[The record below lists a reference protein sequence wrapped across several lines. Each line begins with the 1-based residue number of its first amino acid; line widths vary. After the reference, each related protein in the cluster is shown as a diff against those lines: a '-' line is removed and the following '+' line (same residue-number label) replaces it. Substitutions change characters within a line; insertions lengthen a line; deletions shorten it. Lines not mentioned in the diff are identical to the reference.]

1 MVDNRSRSVAQGQ
14 HARKRGNFVAEQQRV
29 VGIDLGTTNSLIA
42 FMQGDAPIVIP
53 GEDGSPIVPSVV
65 AFDQE
70 TASGFSVGNA
80 ARGVLLTHS
89 ANAVYSV
96 KRLMGRDLTDIQ
108 DELKLFPFQLA
119 EGLQPGEVLKLNI
132 GGLTLTPPEVS
143 AYILLQLKRNAERF
157 FGVEVT
163 KAVIT
168 VPAYFNDAQ
177 RQATKDAG
185 RIAGLDVLRL
195 VNEPTA
201 AALAYGL
208 DKNPDGSA
216 KDGIIAVY
224 DFGGGTFDI
233 SILKLHEG
241 IFEVIATGGD
251 THLGGDDIDNL
262 LTAVALDDIRGDL
275 GLDIST
281 NPEVVQQLR
290 KAVIEA
296 KIALSDAESTRILLE
311 IPAGTGKSQIPSGDD
326 NKELNTKAGAPPLS
340 AVERVDSEMWEGKN
354 SGPTQPT
361 HYAREITRAQYEQL
375 IAPIIARTAAPVK
388 QALRDAGFTAAD
400 IDEVV
405 MVGGSTRIPAVRKL
419 VTELFDL
426 EARGRK
432 LHTELNPDEV
442 VALGAAVQ
450 AQILSGEYSSATDD
464 LLLLDVTPLSL
475 GIEALGG
482 VVAKIIQRNSTI
494 PASATEHF
502 TTGVD
507 GQTNVA
513 IHVLQG
519 ERELAKDCRSLAR
532 FDLKGIPPMVAG
544 LPRIEVKFLID
555 ANGILHVSAREQ
567 RSGQEAAVEVKPTYG
582 LTDEQVEAMILES
595 FDNAEEDITARQVIE
610 AKNEAETIMTAVE
623 KGEKTPA
630 WQQLTFDEHAAIK
643 AAASELKQAVIG
655 GDYKVI
661 RKGIDQLD
669 KKTRRFAEIMM
680 DSAVTGALGG
690 KTMAAAG
697 ADLAASQQGA
707 APSAPHAFA
716 KAEVSEATPAPDPFA
731 DAEADLETPG
741 ESTED

>member
-1 MVDNRSRSVAQGQ
+1 MADEIAV
-14 HARKRGNFVAEQQRV
+14 RV
-29 VGIDLGTTNSLIA
+29 VGIDLGTTNSLVA
-42 FMQGDAPIVIP
+42 FMQGDQPTIIP
-53 GEDGSPIVPSVV
+53 GEDGDRLVPSVV

-70 TASGFSVGNA
+70 RGFVVGNA
-80 ARGVLLTHS
+80 ARATLLTDAS
-89 ANAVYSV
+89 SAVYSA
-96 KRLMGRDLTDIQ
+96 KRLMGRGIEDVQ
-108 DELKLFPFQLA
+108 EELKLFPFKLVD
-119 EGLQPGEVLKLNI
+119 GLQAGDVLKLEV
-132 GGLTLTPPEVS
+132 GGLQLTPPEIS
-143 AYILLQLKRNAERF
+143 AYVLLQLKKNAERF
-157 FGVEVT
+157 FGTPVT

-208 DKNPDGSA
+208 DKQRDGL
-216 KDGIIAVY
+216 IAVY

-262 LTAVALDDIRGDL
+262 LIAIALDDIAGDTEL
-275 GLDIST
+275 GEAATKPSGEL
-281 NPEVVQQLR
+281 VQAVR

-296 KIALSDAESTRILLE
+296 KIVLSEGHSAKLQVAL
-311 IPAGTGKSQIPSGDD
+311 PGGK
-326 NKELNTKAGAPPLS
+326 
-340 AVERVDSEMWEGKN
+340 R
-354 SGPTQPT
+354 
-361 HYAREITRAQYEQL
+361 YAREISRTQFDEL
-375 IAPIIARTAAPVK
+375 ITPIIARTAVPCR
-388 QALRDAGFTAAD
+388 QALKDAKLGAEQ

-405 MVGGSTRIPAVRKL
+405 LVGGSTRIPAVRAL
-419 VTELFDL
+419 VDELFGL
-426 EARGRK
+426 SARGK
-432 LHTELNPDEV
+432 KPHTELNPDEV

-450 AQILSGEYSSATDD
+450 AQILAGGSAATED

-482 VVAKIIQRNSTI
+482 VVAKIIERNSTI

-513 IHVLQG
+513 IHVVQG

-567 RSGQEAAVEVKPTYG
+567 RSGKEAEIEVKPTYG
-582 LTDEQVEAMILES
+582 LTDEQVETMILAS
-595 FDNAEEDITARQVIE
+595 FDHAEADIEARQLIE
-610 AKNEAETIMTAVE
+610 AKNEAETILSAVE
-623 KGEKTPA
+623 KGKRHAA
-630 WQQLTFDEHAAIK
+630 WEQLTS
-643 AAASELKQAVIG
+643 SEMGEIEIQIHQLTTSLQSG
-655 GDYKVI
+655 NYRVI
-661 RKGIDQLD
+661 RQGIERLD
-669 KKTRRFAEIMM
+669 KATRRFAEVMM
-680 DSAVTGALGG
+680 DTEVMGAMKGQ
-690 KTMAAAG
+690 TM
-697 ADLAASQQGA
+697 DAASASMGEG
-707 APSAPHAFA
+707 PSAPHPFA
-716 KAEVSEATPAPDPFA
+716 KAEFEENEERP
-731 DAEADLETPG
+731 
-741 ESTED
+741 STDDTGPTD

>member
-1 MVDNRSRSVAQGQ
+1 LEKIVL
-14 HARKRGNFVAEQQRV
+14 AEKSQFV

-42 FMQGDAPIVIP
+42 FMPSDAPVVIP
-53 GEDGSPIVPSVV
+53 GEDGSLIVPSVV

-70 TASGFSVGNA
+70 TESGFSVGNA
-80 ARGVLLTHS
+80 ARNVLLTKP
-89 ANAVYSV
+89 ANAIYSV
-96 KRLMGRDLTDIQ
+96 KRLMGRDLEDVAP
-108 DELKLFPFQLA
+108 ELKLFPFQLA
-119 EGLQPGEVLKLNI
+119 EGLKAGEVLRLSV
-132 GGLTLTPPEVS
+132 GGLTLTPPEIS
-143 AYILLQLKRNAERF
+143 AYILLQLKRNAERY
-157 FGVEVT
+157 FGAEVT

-185 RIAGLDVLRL
+185 RIAGLEVLRL

-208 DKNPDGSA
+208 EKN
-216 KDGIIAVY
+216 KDGVIAVY

-233 SILKLHEG
+233 SLLKLHEG

-262 LTAVALDDIRGDL
+262 LLAVALDDIRGDL
-275 GLDIST
+275 GIDVST
-281 NPEVVQQLR
+281 MPDVLQQLR
-290 KAVIEA
+290 KAVIDA
-296 KIALSDAESTRILLE
+296 KIALSTDDTVRIE
-311 IPAGTGKSQIPSGDD
+311 VDIPAASYEKQIPSGDD
-326 NKELNTKAGAPPLS
+326 NKKSKYL
-340 AVERVDSEMWEGKN
+340 
-354 SGPTQPT
+354 
-361 HYAREITRAQYEQL
+361 REITRAQYEQL
-375 IAPIIARTAAPVK
+375 IAPIVERTAQPVK
-388 QALRDAGFTAAD
+388 QALKDAGLAPEQ

-405 MVGGSTRIPAVRKL
+405 MVGGSTRIPAVRSL
-419 VTELFDL
+419 VTQLFDL
-426 EARGRK
+426 EARGRR

-450 AQILSGEYSSATDD
+450 AQILSGTENATTND

-567 RSGQEAAVEVKPTYG
+567 RSGQAAEVEVKPTYG
-582 LTDEQVEAMILES
+582 LTDEQVETMILDS
-595 FDNAEEDITARQVIE
+595 FDKAEEDISARQVIE
-610 AKNEAETIMTAVE
+610 AQNEVRTILDAVD
-623 KGEKTPA
+623 KGEKTAA
-630 WQQLTFDEHAAIK
+630 WEQLTGDEHSDIRAAVEALK
-643 AAASELKQAVIG
+643 AVMHTS
-655 GDYKVI
+655 DYKLI
-661 RKGIDQLD
+661 RSRIERLD
-669 KKTRRFAEIMM
+669 KTTRRFAELMM

-690 KTMAAAG
+690 KTMATAG
-697 ADLAASQQGA
+697 DNLGGELGA
-707 APSAPHAFA
+707 PTSAPHAFA
-716 KAEVSEATPAPDPFA
+716 KADVEETSAKNPAK
-731 DAEADLETPG
+731 E
-741 ESTED
+741 